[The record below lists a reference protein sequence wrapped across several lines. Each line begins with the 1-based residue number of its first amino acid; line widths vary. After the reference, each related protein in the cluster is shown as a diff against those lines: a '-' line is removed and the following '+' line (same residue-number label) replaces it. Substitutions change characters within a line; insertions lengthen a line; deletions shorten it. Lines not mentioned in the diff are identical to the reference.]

1 MNQKNERLQRND
13 IGRWVVEH
21 YELTS
26 GDSVELLIEGHWIK
40 GQIEFWN
47 DDYHW
52 FSQKDG
58 VPVILNS
65 CIEARRPLGRYQGR

>member
-1 MNQKNERLQRND
+1 MIGLNERLRRND
-13 IGRWVVEH
+13 IGRWVVEN

-52 FSQKDG
+52 FSETDG

-65 CIEARRPLGRYQGR
+65 GIKARHPLGRYQGR

>member
-1 MNQKNERLQRND
+1 MNLINDQLRRND
-13 IGRWVVEH
+13 IGRWVVEN

-26 GDSVELLIEGHWIK
+26 GDSVELLIEGHWIS

-52 FSQKDG
+52 FSQNNG
-58 VPVILNS
+58 VPVVLNS
-65 CIEARRPLGRYQGR
+65 NLRARRPRGRY